1 MKQWLRSYFEIT
13 KKEWNGMI
21 VMLAIIALII
31 AAPYIWHYFH
41 HEPAMDLKDFDK
53 AVSQL
58 KSAGGDTGGEYVLD
72 DTRNPHPTLF
82 KFDPNNLPADQ
93 WAKLGLSSKQISVL
107 KNYEAKGGR
116 FYTKTDLQ
124 KIYAI
129 TPEDYKRLE
138 PYINLPEQ
146 FISKKTDENVEINS
160 ADSAKLIQIKGI
172 GAGFA
177 SRIIK
182 YRKQLGGFVK
192 KEQLMEIYGIDTA
205 KYHELAP
212 HVSINPVR
220 IHKIHIN
227 TITVDELRPFPYLNF
242 KQMNAMVEYRKQH
255 GDYHSMEDLRQI
267 VILDAEILRKIAP
280 YLTFK

>member
-13 KKEWNGMI
+13 KKEWNGMV
-21 VMLAIIALII
+21 VMLIVIALII
-31 AAPYIWHYFH
+31 AAPYIGHYFH
-41 HEPAMDLKDFDK
+41 REPVMDLKDFNK
-53 AVSQL
+53 AVAQL
-58 KSAGGDTGGEYVLD
+58 KGTSGNAGDEYAAD
-72 DTRNPHPTLF
+72 DTKNPNPILF
-82 KFDPNNLPADQ
+82 KFNPNNLPADQ
-93 WAKLGLSSKQISVL
+93 WAKLGLSGKQISVL

-124 KIYAI
+124 KIYSI

-146 FISKKTDENVEINS
+146 SVSKKTDEIVEVNS
-160 ADSAKLIQIKGI
+160 ADSAKLTQIKGI

-182 YRKQLGGFVK
+182 YRTQLGGFVK

-212 HVSINPVR
+212 HISINDAH

-227 TITVDELRPFPYLNF
+227 AVTVDELRPFPYLNF

>member
-1 MKQWLRSYFEIT
+1 MV
-13 KKEWNGMI
+13 
-21 VMLAIIALII
+21 VMLIIIALIV
-31 AAPYIWHYFH
+31 AAPYLWHCFH
-41 HEPAMDLKDFDK
+41 HEPVMDLKDFNK
-53 AVSQL
+53 AVAQL
-58 KSAGGDTGGEYVLD
+58 KSTGGNSGNEHTSD
-72 DTRNPHPTLF
+72 DAKNPNPTLF
-82 KFDPNNLPADQ
+82 KFDPNSLPADQ
-93 WAKLGLSSKQISVL
+93 WAKLGLSGKQISVL

-124 KIYAI
+124 KIYSI

-146 FISKKTDENVEINS
+146 FISKKTDEIVEINS

-182 YRKQLGGFVK
+182 YRTQLGGLVK

-212 HVSINPVR
+212 HISVNAAH

-227 TITVDELRPFPYLNF
+227 AVTVDELRPFPYLNF
-242 KQMNAMVEYRKQH
+242 KQMNAIVEYRKQH
-255 GDYHSMEDLRQI
+255 GDYHSVEDLRQI
-267 VILDAEILRKIAP
+267 VILDGEILRKIAP

>member
-1 MKQWLRSYFEIT
+1 MV
-13 KKEWNGMI
+13 
-21 VMLAIIALII
+21 VMLIIIALII
-31 AAPYIWHYFH
+31 AAPYIVHYFH
-41 HEPAMDLKDFDK
+41 HEPVMDLKDFNK
-53 AVSQL
+53 AVAQL
-58 KSAGGDTGGEYVLD
+58 KGANGTLDGDNASD
-72 DTRNPHPTLF
+72 DAKNPNPTLF
-82 KFDPNNLPADQ
+82 KFDPNNLSADQ
-93 WAKLGLSSKQISVL
+93 WAKLGLSGKQISVL

-124 KIYAI
+124 KIYSI

-138 PYINLPEQ
+138 PYINLPGEY
-146 FISKKTDENVEINS
+146 INKKTDEVVEINS
-160 ADSAKLIQIKGI
+160 ADSAKLTQIKGI

-182 YRKQLGGFVK
+182 YRTQLGGFVK

-212 HVSINPVR
+212 HVSVNATH

-227 TITVDELRPFPYLNF
+227 TVTVDELRPFPYLNF
-242 KQMNAMVEYRKQH
+242 KQMNAIVEYRKQH
-255 GDYHSMEDLRQI
+255 GDYHSMEDLHQI

>member
-1 MKQWLRSYFEIT
+1 MV
-13 KKEWNGMI
+13 
-21 VMLAIIALII
+21 VMLIVIALII
-31 AAPYIWHYFH
+31 AAPYIGHYSH
-41 HEPAMDLKDFDK
+41 REPVMDLKDFNK
-53 AVSQL
+53 AVAQL
-58 KSAGGDTGGEYVLD
+58 KGTSGNAGDEYSAD
-72 DTRNPHPTLF
+72 DTKNPNPILF
-82 KFDPNNLPADQ
+82 KFNPNNLPADQ
-93 WAKLGLSSKQISVL
+93 WAKLGLSGKQISVL

-124 KIYAI
+124 KIYSI

-146 FISKKTDENVEINS
+146 SVSKKTDEIVEVNS
-160 ADSAKLIQIKGI
+160 ADSAKLTQIKGI

-182 YRKQLGGFVK
+182 YRTQLGGFVK

-212 HVSINPVR
+212 HISINDAH

-227 TITVDELRPFPYLNF
+227 AVTVDELRPFPYLNF

-280 YLTFK
+280 YLTFKW

>member
-13 KKEWNGMI
+13 KKEWNGMV
-21 VMLAIIALII
+21 VMLVIIALII
-31 AAPYIWHYFH
+31 AAPYAGHYFH
-41 HEPAMDLKDFDK
+41 REPVMDLKDFNK
-53 AVSQL
+53 AAAQL
-58 KSAGGDTGGEYVLD
+58 KGTGANSATEYASD
-72 DTRNPHPTLF
+72 DTKNLNPTLF
-82 KFDPNNLPADQ
+82 KFDPNHLPAEQ
-93 WAKLGLSSKQISVL
+93 WVKLGLSGKQVSVL

-138 PYINLPEQ
+138 PYIDLPEQ
-146 FISKKTDENVEINS
+146 FANKKTDEIIELNT
-160 ADSAKLIQIKGI
+160 ADSARLTQIKGI

-182 YRKQLGGFVK
+182 YRTQLGGFIK

-205 KYHELAP
+205 KYYELAP
-212 HVSINPVR
+212 RTIINAAH

-227 TITVDELRPFPYLNF
+227 AVTVDDLRPFPYLNF
-242 KQMNAMVEYRKQH
+242 KQMNALVEYRKQH

>member
-1 MKQWLRSYFEIT
+1 MKQSLRSYFEIT
-13 KKEWNGMI
+13 KKEWNGMMVVLI
-21 VMLAIIALII
+21 VIALII
-31 AAPYIWHYFH
+31 AAPYMVHYFH
-41 HEPAMDLKDFDK
+41 HEPVMDLKDFNK
-53 AVSQL
+53 AVAQL
-58 KSAGGDTGGEYVLD
+58 KGTSGNAGDEYAAD
-72 DTRNPHPTLF
+72 DTKNPNPTLF
-82 KFDPNNLPADQ
+82 KFDPNNLPAEQ
-93 WAKLGLSSKQISVL
+93 WAKLGLSGKQISVL

-146 FISKKTDENVEINS
+146 FTSRKTDEIIEINS
-160 ADSAKLIQIKGI
+160 ADSAKLTQIKGI
-172 GAGFA
+172 GTGFA

-182 YRKQLGGFVK
+182 YRTQLGGFVK
-192 KEQLMEIYGIDTA
+192 KDQLMEIYGIDTA

-212 HVSINPVR
+212 HVSVNTAHIR
-220 IHKIHIN
+220 KIHIN
-227 TITVDELRPFPYLNF
+227 TVTVDELRPFPYLNF
-242 KQMNAMVEYRKQH
+242 KQMNAIIEFRKQH

>member
-1 MKQWLRSYFEIT
+1 MKQSLRSYFEIT
-13 KKEWNGMI
+13 KKEWNGMV
-21 VMLAIIALII
+21 VMLVIIALII
-31 AAPYIWHYFH
+31 AAPYLGHYFH
-41 HEPAMDLKDFDK
+41 HEPVMDLKDFNK
-53 AVSQL
+53 AVAQL
-58 KSAGGDTGGEYVLD
+58 KSTSGNAGDDYAVD
-72 DTRNPHPTLF
+72 DTKNPNPTLF
-82 KFDPNNLPADQ
+82 KFDPNNLSAEQ
-93 WAKLGLSSKQISVL
+93 WAKLGLSGKQISVL

-124 KIYAI
+124 KIYSI

-138 PYINLPEQ
+138 PYINLPER
-146 FISKKTDENVEINS
+146 FMSRKTDEIVEVNS
-160 ADSAKLIQIKGI
+160 ADSTKLTQIKGV

-182 YRKQLGGFVK
+182 YRTQLGGFVK

-212 HVSINPVR
+212 HVNVNPAHIRKIQINKV
-220 IHKIHIN
+220 
-227 TITVDELRPFPYLNF
+227 TVDDLRPFPYLNF
-242 KQMNAMVEYRKQH
+242 KQMNALVEYRKQH
-255 GDYHSMEDLRQI
+255 GDYHSIEDLRQI